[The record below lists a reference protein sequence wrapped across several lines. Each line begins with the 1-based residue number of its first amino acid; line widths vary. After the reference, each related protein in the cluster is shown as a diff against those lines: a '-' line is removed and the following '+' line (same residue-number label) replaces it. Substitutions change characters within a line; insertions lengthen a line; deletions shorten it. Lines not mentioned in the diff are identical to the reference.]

1 MPGEKTKKSDKQ
13 KKPPKIIGKA
23 YDLLKDRVKSAA
35 KNDIPILLIG
45 ERGSGKEIFK
55 NCYMTH
61 NDRTGPKMTIDCAAV
76 DEALLRP
83 EIFGHVKGAFT
94 DAKQDRSGKLIHCD
108 GGILCLDE
116 LGDASEA
123 FQAAILRVVE
133 QNSFSKVG
141 SDEEEVVD
149 TLVIAATNKPQELR
163 KEIKDRFNIFYVPP
177 LQKEDIPAL
186 ATYFF
191 QKIAKKN
198 NVFPREDVISDL
210 MALEY
215 PGNVRQLQKACERLL
230 SDRKEA
236 VMGKKRPKQPLPDVP
251 PFDYQRFV
259 REYQFW
265 FEHIEPIIEKV
276 DLAFELSYVYQP
288 LKKEISEERL
298 KHAFQ
303 GTIDSGAFQ
312 TGYFH
317 HYRHGKR
324 DRVDFT
330 IDLERLIKI
339 GSLPS
344 YIKWAHSEV
353 NPDKPWLQNIKPSLS
368 PLLDMASPDEAIAE
382 FKRYYYQNLLK
393 KHDNNMKKA
402 AESLGTN
409 SHALWQKIDRLEKK
423 SGSD

>member
-23 YDLLKDRVKSAA
+23 YDLLKDSVKSAA

-55 NCYMTH
+55 DCYMTH

-141 SDEEEVVD
+141 SDKEETDID
-149 TLVIAATNKPQELR
+149 TLIIAATNKPQKLR
-163 KEIKDRFNIFYVPP
+163 EEIKDRFNILYVPP
-177 LQKEDIPAL
+177 LQKGDIPAL
-186 ATYFF
+186 AKHFF
-191 QKIAKKN
+191 QEIAKKKAA
-198 NVFPREDVISDL
+198 VFPRKDIIDDL
-210 MALEY
+210 MVREY
-215 PGNVRQLQKACERLL
+215 PGNVRQLKRNCERLFI
-230 SDRKEA
+230 DRSGA
-236 VMGKKRPKQPLPDVP
+236 VLGKRRSQPLPDVP
-251 PFDYQRFV
+251 PFDYERFV

-276 DLAFELSYVYQP
+276 DLAFKLSYVYQP
-288 LKKEISEERL
+288 WEECTSPPGYHDSEATE
-298 KHAFQ
+298 
-303 GTIDSGAFQ
+303 TITSFDS
-312 TGYFH
+312 
-317 HYRHGKR
+317 YRHGKGAR
-324 DRVDFT
+324 
-330 IDLERLIKI
+330 I
-339 GSLPS
+339 
-344 YIKWAHSEV
+344 
-353 NPDKPWLQNIKPSLS
+353 NPSLTLFS
-368 PLLDMASPDEAIAE
+368 
-382 FKRYYYQNLLK
+382 Q
-393 KHDNNMKKA
+393 KA
-402 AESLGTN
+402 TKNG
-409 SHALWQKIDRLEKK
+409 
-423 SGSD
+423 

>member
-1 MPGEKTKKSDKQ
+1 MPGKKTKKSDKQ

-23 YDLLKDRVKSAA
+23 YDQLKDSVKSAA
-35 KNDIPILLIG
+35 KSDIPILLIG
-45 ERGSGKEIFK
+45 ERGSGKEVFAQ
-55 NCYMTH
+55 NYMAQ
-61 NDRTGPKMTIDCAAV
+61 NDRKGETLPVNCAAFS
-76 DEALLRP
+76 DDMLRT

-94 DAKQDRSGKLIHCD
+94 SAINKRDGKLIHCD
-108 GGILCLDE
+108 GGILFLDE

-303 GTIDSGAFQ
+303 GIIDSGAFQ

-353 NPDKPWLQNIKPSLS
+353 NPDKPWLQDAKPNLS
-368 PLLDMASPDEAIAE
+368 PLLDMASPGEAIAE
-382 FKRYYYQNLLK
+382 FSRYYYQNLVK
-393 KHDNNMKKA
+393 KHDGDMEKA
-402 AESLGTN
+402 AQSLGL
-409 SHALWQKIDRLEKK
+409 SRSALKQRIGRLK
-423 SGSD
+423 